1 MKAQVPPPGQCEQVL
16 QALSAIKR
24 PSTAEEITDNINAQL
39 RMGEK
44 PFSERQV
51 SQEMRNVGDCAQTLY
66 WLKSRP
72 RRQP

>member
-1 MKAQVPPPGQCEQVL
+1 MKAQVPPRSLYEQVL

-44 PFSERQV
+44 SFSERHV
-51 SQEMRNVGDCAQTLY
+51 SQEMRNMGD
-66 WLKSRP
+66 
-72 RRQP
+72 